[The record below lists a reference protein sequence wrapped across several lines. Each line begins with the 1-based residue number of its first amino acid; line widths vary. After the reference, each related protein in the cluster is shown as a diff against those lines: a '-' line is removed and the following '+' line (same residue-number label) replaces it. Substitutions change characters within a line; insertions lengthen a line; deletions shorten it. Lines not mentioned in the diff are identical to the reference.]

1 MQEQSVKLEEAK
13 EQRKES
19 VPQPTVWKETM
30 KITIDK
36 QVNHQFR
43 MEWNEITRNYYN

>member
-30 KITIDK
+30 EITINE
-36 QVNHQFR
+36 QVNYQFR
-43 MEWNEITRNYYN
+43 MDRKEITRNY